1 MDLYNFYRGL
11 ENVIDTLQKDRHDLT
26 MKDYLVMCD
35 PFFNVDFYDE
45 KYLNRQIGGMLKV
58 NDEEG
63 NALKESLIEG
73 NVSQKKD
80 AAAAEAELKKK
91 LKQKNKPLKKKQ
103 KKRQKKQKKPLAKK
117 KTLEKK

>member
-103 KKRQKKQKKPLAKK
+103 KKRQKKQKLLLAKK
-117 KTLEKK
+117 NHLENK